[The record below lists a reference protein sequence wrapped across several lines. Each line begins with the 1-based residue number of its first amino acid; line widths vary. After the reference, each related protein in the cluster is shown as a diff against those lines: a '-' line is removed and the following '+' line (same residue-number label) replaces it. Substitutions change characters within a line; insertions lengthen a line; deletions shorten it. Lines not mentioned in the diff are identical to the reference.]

1 MFTTGDFCVV
11 ILWHLA
17 ILPGGSLIITKMEV
31 KGLNGENYSVTGM
44 GQGNYNTVG
53 ASLGIASFLGLNA
66 GNVLGG
72 LGRCGCGCQGGSSDD
87 QPISR
92 YEANM
97 LISLGNKDSEIALL
111 KADKYTDQ
119 KIVEATS
126 YLMGEIKS
134 LAGEVRA
141 NKDMQCEVNKQQA
154 VYNGVNTA
162 TVQCIQNQVQ
172 QLFGITKLV
181 VPNTSVCPG
190 WGNVTITPA
199 AATTTPA
206 GA

>member
-1 MFTTGDFCVV
+1 MT
-11 ILWHLA
+11 I
-17 ILPGGSLIITKMEV
+17 
-31 KGLNGENYSVTGM
+31 KGANGETMNVTGQA
-44 GQGNYNTVG
+44 QGNYNTV
-53 ASLGIASFLGLNA
+53 ASSFGLASFLGLNA

-72 LGRCGCGCQGGSSDD
+72 WNRNGCGCGCGNGDD
-87 QPISR
+87 QPVSR

-134 LAGEVRA
+134 LSAEVRA
-141 NKDMQCEVNKQQA
+141 NKDAQCAINQQQA

-162 TVQCIQNQVQ
+162 TLNCIQNQIQ

-190 WGNVTITPA
+190 WGNVNITPA
-199 AATTTPA
+199 AATNTPA
-206 GA
+206 T

>member
-1 MFTTGDFCVV
+1 MT
-11 ILWHLA
+11 I
-17 ILPGGSLIITKMEV
+17 
-31 KGLNGENYSVTGM
+31 KGMNGENYSVTGM
-44 GQGNYNTVG
+44 GQGAYNSVG

-72 LGRCGCGCQGGSSDD
+72 LGNRCGCACQSASSDD
-87 QPISR
+87 QMVNR

-97 LISLGNKDSEIALL
+97 LVALSNKDSEIALL

-134 LAGEVRA
+134 LSAEVRA
-141 NKDMQCEVNKQQA
+141 NKDAQCAINQQQA

-162 TVQCIQNQVQ
+162 TLNCIQNQIQ

-190 WGNVTITPA
+190 WGDVTVSVTP
-199 AATTTPA
+199 ATTTTTP
-206 GA
+206 

>member
-1 MFTTGDFCVV
+1 M
-11 ILWHLA
+11 
-17 ILPGGSLIITKMEV
+17 
-31 KGLNGENYSVTGM
+31 NVTGQA
-44 GQGNYNTVG
+44 QGNYNTV
-53 ASLGIASFLGLNA
+53 ASSFGLASFLGLNA

-72 LGRCGCGCQGGSSDD
+72 WGRNGCGCGCGNGDD
-87 QPISR
+87 QPVSR

-119 KIVEATS
+119 KISETYITLNGQINA
-126 YLMGEIKS
+126 
-134 LAGEVRA
+134 LAAEVRA
-141 NKDMQCEVNKQQA
+141 NKDAQCAINQQQA

-162 TVQCIQNQVQ
+162 TLNCIQNQVQ

-199 AATTTPA
+199 AATTT
-206 GA
+206 

>member
-1 MFTTGDFCVV
+1 MK
-11 ILWHLA
+11 I
-17 ILPGGSLIITKMEV
+17 
-31 KGLNGENYSVTGM
+31 KGANEEYNVTGQ
-44 GQGNYNTVG
+44 GQGTYNTVAG
-53 ASLGIASFLGLNA
+53 SLGLASFLGLNA

-72 LGRCGCGCQGGSSDD
+72 WNRGGCGCQGSDD
-87 QPISR
+87 QPVSR

-134 LAGEVRA
+134 LSAEVRA
-141 NKDMQCEVNKQQA
+141 NKDAQCAINQQQA

-162 TVQCIQNQVQ
+162 TLNCIQNQIQ

-190 WGNVTITPA
+190 WGNVTITPSTTP
-199 AATTTPA
+199 TTTT
-206 GA
+206 

>member
-1 MFTTGDFCVV
+1 MT
-11 ILWHLA
+11 I
-17 ILPGGSLIITKMEV
+17 
-31 KGLNGENYSVTGM
+31 KGMNGENHSVTSQA
-44 GQGNYNTVG
+44 QGNLNTTFG
-53 ASLGIASFLGLNA
+53 SLGLASFLGINA
-66 GNVLGG
+66 GNLLGG
-72 LGRCGCGCQGGSSDD
+72 WNQNRCGCQCGSSDD

-97 LISLGNKDSEIALL
+97 LMTLGSKDSEIALL

-119 KIVEATS
+119 KIVEATA

-141 NKDMQCEVNKQQA
+141 NKDMQCEINKEQA

-162 TVQCIQNQVQ
+162 TVQCIQNQVA
-172 QLFGITKLV
+172 QLYGITKLV

-190 WGNVTITPA
+190 WGNVTITA
-199 AATTTPA
+199 AATTPTT
-206 GA
+206 

>member
-1 MFTTGDFCVV
+1 MNGESQSVTSQAQGNLNTTF
-11 ILWHLA
+11 
-17 ILPGGSLIITKMEV
+17 GSL
-31 KGLNGENYSVTGM
+31 GL
-44 GQGNYNTVG
+44 
-53 ASLGIASFLGLNA
+53 ASFLGLNA
-66 GNVLGG
+66 GNLLGG
-72 LGRCGCGCQGGSSDD
+72 LGNRCGCQCGSPDD
-87 QPISR
+87 QPITR

-119 KIVEATS
+119 KIVDATA

-141 NKDMQCEVNKQQA
+141 NKDAQCAVNQQQA

-162 TVQCIQNQVQ
+162 TVQCLQNQVQ

-181 VPNTSVCPG
+181 VPNSSVCPG
-190 WGNVTITPA
+190 WGNVNITPA
-199 AATTTPA
+199 TTTTT

>member
-1 MFTTGDFCVV
+1 MT
-11 ILWHLA
+11 I
-17 ILPGGSLIITKMEV
+17 
-31 KGLNGENYSVTGM
+31 KGMNGENHSVTGM

-72 LGRCGCGCQGGSSDD
+72 LGNRCGCQGSSPDD
-87 QPISR
+87 QPINR
-92 YEANM
+92 YEAN
-97 LISLGNKDSEIALL
+97 LLVALSNKDSEIALY

-119 KIVEATS
+119 KIVDATA
-126 YLMGEIKS
+126 YLMGELKS

-141 NKDMQCEVNKQQA
+141 NRDMQCEINKEQA

-162 TVQCIQNQVQ
+162 TLNCIQNQVA
-172 QLFGITKLV
+172 QLYGITKLV
-181 VPNTSVCPG
+181 VPNASVCPG

-199 AATTTPA
+199 AATTPTT
-206 GA
+206 